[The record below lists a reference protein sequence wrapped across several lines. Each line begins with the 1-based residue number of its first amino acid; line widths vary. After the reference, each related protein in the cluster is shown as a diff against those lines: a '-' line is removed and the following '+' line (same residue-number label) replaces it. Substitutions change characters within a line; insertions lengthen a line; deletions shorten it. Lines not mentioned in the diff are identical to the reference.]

1 MFGVAAK
8 RTECAILIGRRSRLA
23 TGTCTNKVERLM
35 NGWATIRSPW
45 KKNVATRVISQCG
58 KGVKD
63 QPLALSY
70 TLNKYDCNM
79 ETINPHKSIDYMIRH
94 SAEYAQ
100 AKAQVTYLE
109 EFRKSKKAMLF
120 STAIGNT
127 IADKDNYAYSHPEYL
142 AVLDGLKEAVEK
154 AETLRWMLV
163 AAQAR
168 IDVWR
173 SQEASNRGL
182 DRATQ

>member
-1 MFGVAAK
+1 
-8 RTECAILIGRRSRLA
+8 
-23 TGTCTNKVERLM
+23 M
-35 NGWATIRSPW
+35 N
-45 KKNVATRVISQCG
+45 
-58 KGVKD
+58 
-63 QPLALSY
+63 
-70 TLNKYDCNM
+70 
-79 ETINPHKSIDYMIRH
+79 SIDPHEAINYMIRH

-120 STAIGNT
+120 SVAKGNT

-173 SQEASNRGL
+173 SQEASNRGI
-182 DRATQ
+182 DRAAQ

>member
-1 MFGVAAK
+1 MK
-8 RTECAILIGRRSRLA
+8 
-23 TGTCTNKVERLM
+23 
-35 NGWATIRSPW
+35 P
-45 KKNVATRVISQCG
+45 
-58 KGVKD
+58 
-63 QPLALSY
+63 
-70 TLNKYDCNM
+70 
-79 ETINPHKSIDYMIRH
+79 INPHEAIDYMIRH

-120 STAIGNT
+120 SAAIGNT
-127 IADKDNYAYSHPEYL
+127 IADRENQAYSHPEYL
-142 AVLDGLKEAVEK
+142 EVLEGLKEAVEK

-173 SQEASNRGL
+173 SQEASNRNI
-182 DRATQ
+182 DRNTQ

>member
-1 MFGVAAK
+1 
-8 RTECAILIGRRSRLA
+8 
-23 TGTCTNKVERLM
+23 M
-35 NGWATIRSPW
+35 N
-45 KKNVATRVISQCG
+45 
-58 KGVKD
+58 
-63 QPLALSY
+63 
-70 TLNKYDCNM
+70 
-79 ETINPHKSIDYMIRH
+79 SIDPHEAINYMIRH

-142 AVLDGLKEAVEK
+142 EVLDGLKKAVEK

-182 DRATQ
+182 DRVTQ

>member
-1 MFGVAAK
+1 MIA
-8 RTECAILIGRRSRLA
+8 
-23 TGTCTNKVERLM
+23 
-35 NGWATIRSPW
+35 
-45 KKNVATRVISQCG
+45 
-58 KGVKD
+58 
-63 QPLALSY
+63 
-70 TLNKYDCNM
+70 NM
-79 ETINPHKSIDYMIRH
+79 KQINPHEAIDYMIRH

-120 STAIGNT
+120 SVAMGNT

>member
-1 MFGVAAK
+1 MNPIDPH
-8 RTECAILIGRRSRLA
+8 EAINDI
-23 TGTCTNKVERLM
+23 
-35 NGWATIRSPW
+35 I
-45 KKNVATRVISQCG
+45 Q
-58 KGVKD
+58 
-63 QPLALSY
+63 
-70 TLNKYDCNM
+70 
-79 ETINPHKSIDYMIRH
+79 H

-120 STAIGNT
+120 SVAMGNT

-142 AVLDGLKEAVEK
+142 EVLDGLKEAVEK

-168 IDVWR
+168 IDVFR
-173 SQEASNRGL
+173 TQEASNRRI
-182 DRATQ
+182 DRAAQ